1 VSASALKGRRIP
13 AQGATLGM
21 RGPPVRRSEGTP
33 QRVGLG
39 RRPLFKN
46 MRRSFRTPGDAVT
59 VPRALPWAG
68 MRCPVGTPGADP
80 VLPITAT
87 PAPASSSHVRS
98 FRVPVP
104 DFAKAL
110 GGFFPLVARQWPTSI
125 ALDKRIKYYSVRL
138 CSVPRG
144 QGAASL
150 PQSAATSPTTEEK
163 PDRPSCQ
170 NSI

>member
-13 AQGATLGM
+13 AQGATLGS
-21 RGPPVRRSEGTP
+21 RGHPIRRSEGTP

-39 RRPLFKN
+39 RRPLFTN
-46 MRRSFRTPGDAVT
+46 MRRSFRTPGDALT

-87 PAPASSSHVRS
+87 PAPTSSSHVRL
-98 FRVPVP
+98 FRERVP

-110 GGFFPLVARQWPTSI
+110 LLCQPL
-125 ALDKRIKYYSVRL
+125 
-138 CSVPRG
+138 RG
-144 QGAASL
+144 TLIGL
-150 PQSAATSPTTEEK
+150 PFNSWHPEQPILRSRRDDLTESRRWLK
-163 PDRPSCQ
+163 
-170 NSI
+170 